1 MSPSLMSSTSLFRP
15 RYDPTKPE
23 YEKSILE
30 WKGKKSQK
38 SSAPQVPTVK
48 VVVQRSKTLSSQS
61 PPPLRELSSSPPAK
75 RSAPASA
82 VSTSSVSS
90 SVTSLASAT
99 TPGESNARLFKK
111 RKLSSASSSPKS
123 PDVTRKR
130 SMSPQ
135 SGESAKDDASK
146 LSTLKRERSMG
157 DASPIAGGSKADED
171 NDASLTSS
179 PPESVKKVKDA
190 STRESALPSS
200 SMSTASIPSTS
211 LSKPPYGPT
220 RPERPKTPSPRP
232 VLLPREP
239 LSTPPK
245 RLAPVSSGSSSSVA
259 SSLTSLPSETTS
271 DESDARLP
279 KKNLSSAFSSV
290 KPPDVTQ
297 SATIIPKSFGEAK
310 DSSSKLSTLKRARSM
325 GDESSLAEGSEADE
339 RDDASLMHSLPKRVK
354 RLKDASTRATTVS
367 SSVSANTSRSSS
379 PAPSGKTSARSRKTS
394 RKSDGSGRKTR
405 RRKKR
410 ALTDLTLPPK
420 KGTYNRHLTP
430 IMVRN
435 ASTPDSTMDCESDSN
450 LPLHDPRQTWTEE
463 DGNIEDGLR
472 TSEQVVKR
480 LSEMGRYRTFFRN
493 PNDPEDMSYELS
505 KLPTVELEYPNT
517 GAVETFLLARPKDE
531 DHYDPTLDIENTLT
545 TFIKDIIPCEFKDV
559 FGPLPEDALRSIAD
573 EDDEDN
579 YRASPTPL
587 ETSLHRVSSFLTPET
602 SEPSTLSLVPYS
614 DSESGTPPPPTSSSR
629 CSPSPKGLMRSLIT
643 ARHRRDGPAYT
654 ATLREINQCIREFKK
669 HISGNILREVPRT
682 WEMDGIPVGVVH
694 RIIEETYQRCVGP
707 QINQLRKYE
716 AFSSNVYGE
725 LTPAFVDDIIKR
737 TRLNSKSLFLDLGS
751 GVGNVVLQT
760 ALQTGCEAFG
770 IEERGDTAQIAI
782 DQFEQIKL
790 RCRMW
795 GVSMGEVELVQ
806 GDMTRNVRVDQLMSK
821 ADVVLVNNYVFSEEL
836 NAALRP
842 KFLDLKEGA
851 FVVSLKPFATPKSQQ
866 LTERNFDDI
875 SSIFVVKP
883 YPYHSGTR
891 VCEKFPRF
899 EEDEGDEAMMRLS
912 SELGRSC
919 LVISSSSS
927 SSSSLPSHRNFAP
940 SPASYF

>member
-1 MSPSLMSSTSLFRP
+1 MSPSLMSSTSLFTP

-30 WKGKKSQK
+30 WKGKNSQRPG
-38 SSAPQVPTVK
+38 APQVTTVK
-48 VVVQRSKTLSSQS
+48 VVVQRPKTLSPHPTLPS
-61 PPPLRELSSSPPAK
+61 REPSSSPPAK
-75 RSAPASA
+75 RSTPASA
-82 VSTSSVSS
+82 VSTSPDSS

-99 TPGESNARLFKK
+99 TPGELDARLFKK
-111 RKLSSASSSPKS
+111 AKLCSASSSHKS
-123 PDVTRKR
+123 SDVTRNA
-130 SMSPQ
+130 SVSPQ
-135 SGESAKDDASK
+135 SAGNTKDASK
-146 LSTLKRERSMG
+146 LSTLKRERSMA
-157 DASPIAGGSKADED
+157 DASPVAGGSKADED
-171 NDASLTSS
+171 KDTSLTS
-179 PPESVKKVKDA
+179 PPPKRVKKVKDA
-190 STRESALPSS
+190 STRESAPPSS
-200 SMSTASIPSTS
+200 SMSSASIPSTS
-211 LSKPPYGPT
+211 LSNSRYGPIQ
-220 RPERPKTPSPRP
+220 PERPKTLSPGP

-245 RLAPVSSGSSSSVA
+245 RFAPVSSGSSSSVA
-259 SSLTSLPSETTS
+259 SSLTSLPSESTS
-271 DESDARLP
+271 DESGPRLP
-279 KKNLSSAFSSV
+279 KKNLSSVFSSV
-290 KPPDVTQ
+290 KPPGVTQ
-297 SATIIPKSFGEAK
+297 GATIPPKSSGEMK
-310 DSSSKLSTLKRARSM
+310 DASSKESTLKRERSM
-325 GDESSLAEGSEADE
+325 DDESLLADGSETDE
-339 RDDASLMHSLPKRVK
+339 RNNASLMHSLPKRVK

-367 SSVSANTSRSSS
+367 SSVSADTSRSSS
-379 PAPSGKTSARSRKTS
+379 PAPSGRPSARSRKTS
-394 RKSDGSGRKTR
+394 RKSDGSGKKTR

-420 KGTYNRHLTP
+420 KGTYNRYLTP
-430 IMVRN
+430 IMVRS
-435 ASTPDSTMDCESDSN
+435 ADTPDPTMDCESDSN
-450 LPLHDPRQTWTEE
+450 SSLHDPRQTWTEE
-463 DGNIEDGLR
+463 DGNVGDGLR

-493 PNDPEDMSYELS
+493 PNDPKDMSYELS
-505 KLPTVELEYPNT
+505 ELPTVELEYPNT
-517 GAVETFLLARPKDE
+517 GAIETFLLARPKDE
-531 DHYDPTLDIENTLT
+531 DHYDPTLDIENTLST
-545 TFIKDIIPCEFKDV
+545 LIKDIIPCEFKDM
-559 FGPLPEDALRSIAD
+559 FGPLPEDALRSIID

-579 YRASPTPL
+579 YRVSPAPL
-587 ETSLHRVSSFLTPET
+587 ETSLLRVSSLLTPQI
-602 SEPSTLSLVPYS
+602 SEPSILSLVPYS
-614 DSESGTPPPPTSSSR
+614 DSESGTPPPPTLSSR
-629 CSPSPKGLMRSLIT
+629 CSPSPKGLVRSLIT
-643 ARHRRDGPAYT
+643 ARHRRDGPTYT
-654 ATLREINQCIREFKK
+654 ATLREINRCIRELKM

-694 RIIEETYQRCVGP
+694 RVIEETYQRCVGP

-760 ALQTGCEAFG
+760 ALQTGCKAFG

-806 GDMTRNVRVDQLMSK
+806 GDMTRNECVDQLMSK

-875 SSIFVVKP
+875 ASIFVVKP
-883 YPYHSGTR
+883 YPYHSGTVSWSGGSGTYYIHR
-891 VCEKFPRF
+891 VNREVYRECVK
-899 EEDEGDEAMMRLS
+899 
-912 SELGRSC
+912 
-919 LVISSSSS
+919 
-927 SSSSLPSHRNFAP
+927 NFQDSRRTRATRR
-940 SPASYF
+940 

>member
-30 WKGKKSQK
+30 WKGKNSRRPG
-38 SSAPQVPTVK
+38 APQVTTVK
-48 VVVQRSKTLSSQS
+48 VVVQRPKTLSPCSVLPS
-61 PPPLRELSSSPPAK
+61 REPSSSPPAK
-75 RSAPASA
+75 RSAPASE
-82 VSTSSVSS
+82 VSTSPDSS
-90 SVTSLASAT
+90 SVTSLASAK
-99 TPGESNARLFKK
+99 TPGESDARLIKK
-111 RKLSSASSSPKS
+111 TKLSSASSSPKP
-123 PDVTRKR
+123 PDVTQNA

-135 SGESAKDDASK
+135 SAGNAKDASK
-146 LSTLKRERSMG
+146 LPTLKRERSMA

-171 NDASLTSS
+171 KDASLTSS
-179 PPESVKKVKDA
+179 PPKRVKKIKDA
-190 STRESALPSS
+190 STRESAPPSS
-200 SMSTASIPSTS
+200 SMSSASIPSTS
-211 LSKPPYGPT
+211 LFEPRYGPT
-220 RPERPKTPSPRP
+220 RPDRPKTLSPRP
-232 VLLPREP
+232 ALLPREP
-239 LSTPPK
+239 LSTPPQ
-245 RLAPVSSGSSSSVA
+245 RFAPVSSSSSSSLA
-259 SSLTSLPSETTS
+259 SSLTSLPSESTS

-279 KKNLSSAFSSV
+279 KKNLSGAFSSV
-290 KPPDVTQ
+290 KPLDVMQ
-297 SATIIPKSFGEAK
+297 SATIPHKSSGETK
-310 DSSSKLSTLKRARSM
+310 DASSKLSTLKRERSM
-325 GDESSLAEGSEADE
+325 GDESLLADGSEADE
-339 RDDASLMHSLPKRVK
+339 RNDVSLMHSLPKRVK
-354 RLKDASTRATTVS
+354 KLKDASTRATTVS
-367 SSVSANTSRSSS
+367 SSVSADTSRSSS
-379 PAPSGKTSARSRKTS
+379 PAPSGKPPARSRKTL
-394 RKSDGSGRKTR
+394 RKSDGSGNKTR

-450 LPLHDPRQTWTEE
+450 IPLHDPRQTWTEE
-463 DGNIEDGLR
+463 DGNVGDRLR

-480 LSEMGRYRTFFRN
+480 LSEMGRYRTFFRS
-493 PNDPEDMSYELS
+493 PNDPKDMSYELS
-505 KLPTVELEYPNT
+505 ELPTVELEYPNT
-517 GAVETFLLARPKDE
+517 GAIETFLLARPKDE
-531 DHYDPTLDIENTLT
+531 DHYDPTLDIENTLS
-545 TFIKDIIPCEFKDV
+545 TFVKDIIPCEFKDM

-579 YRASPTPL
+579 YRVSPAPL
-587 ETSLHRVSSFLTPET
+587 ETSLLRVSSFLIPQT

-614 DSESGTPPPPTSSSR
+614 DSESGTPPPPPPTSSTRS
-629 CSPSPKGLMRSLIT
+629 SPSPKGLMRSLIT

-654 ATLREINQCIREFKK
+654 ATLKEINRCIRELKK

-707 QINQLRKYE
+707 QISQLRKYE

-760 ALQTGCEAFG
+760 ALQTGCKAFG

-806 GDMTRNVRVDQLMSK
+806 GDMTRNECVDQLMSK

-836 NAALRP
+836 NATLRP

-875 SSIFVVKP
+875 ASIFVVKP
-883 YPYHSGTR
+883 YPYHSGTVSWSGGNGTYYIHR
-891 VCEKFPRF
+891 VNREVYRECVK
-899 EEDEGDEAMMRLS
+899 
-912 SELGRSC
+912 
-919 LVISSSSS
+919 
-927 SSSSLPSHRNFAP
+927 NFQDSRRTRATRR
-940 SPASYF
+940 

>member
-1 MSPSLMSSTSLFRP
+1 MSPSLISSTSLFRP

-38 SSAPQVPTVK
+38 LSAPQVPTVK
-48 VVVQRSKTLSSQS
+48 VVVQRSKTLSPRSVL
-61 PPPLRELSSSPPAK
+61 PPRELSSSPPAK

-82 VSTSSVSS
+82 ASTSPVS

-99 TPGESNARLFKK
+99 TPDARLFKK
-111 RKLSSASSSPKS
+111 RKLSGASSSPN
-123 PDVTRKR
+123 PMDITRNA
-130 SMSPQ
+130 SVSPQ
-135 SGESAKDDASK
+135 SAESAKDASK

-179 PPESVKKVKDA
+179 PPERVKKVKDA

-200 SMSTASIPSTS
+200 SMSTTSIPSTS
-211 LSKPPYGPT
+211 LSKSPYGPT
-220 RPERPKTPSPRP
+220 RPERPKTPPPRP

-271 DESDARLP
+271 DESNARLP

-297 SATIIPKSFGEAK
+297 GVSIIPGASEETK
-310 DSSSKLSTLKRARSM
+310 DSSSNLSTLKRERSM
-325 GDESSLAEGSEADE
+325 DDVSSLAEGSEADE
-339 RDDASLMHSLPKRVK
+339 RENASLMHSLPKRVK

-367 SSVSANTSRSSS
+367 SSVSVNTSRSSS
-379 PAPSGKTSARSRKTS
+379 PAPSGKPSARSRKTS

-480 LSEMGRYRTFFRN
+480 LSEMGRYRAFFRN

-505 KLPTVELEYPNT
+505 ELPTVELEYPNT

-559 FGPLPEDALRSIAD
+559 FGQLPEDALRSITD

-579 YRASPTPL
+579 YRASPTPV
-587 ETSLHRVSSFLTPET
+587 ETSLHRVSSFLTPER
-602 SEPSTLSLVPYS
+602 SKPSTLSLVPYS

-682 WEMDGIPVGVVH
+682 WEVDGIPVGVVH

-737 TRLNSKSLFLDLGS
+737 TRLNYKSLFLDLGS

-760 ALQTGCEAFG
+760 ALQTGCKAFG
-770 IEERGDTAQIAI
+770 IEERGDTALIAI

-806 GDMTRNVRVDQLMSK
+806 GDMTRNERVDQLMSK

-883 YPYHSGTR
+883 YPYHSGT
-891 VCEKFPRF
+891 
-899 EEDEGDEAMMRLS
+899 
-912 SELGRSC
+912 
-919 LVISSSSS
+919 
-927 SSSSLPSHRNFAP
+927 SSLPPRSSLYFPPHRNFAP
-940 SPASYF
+940 PPASYF